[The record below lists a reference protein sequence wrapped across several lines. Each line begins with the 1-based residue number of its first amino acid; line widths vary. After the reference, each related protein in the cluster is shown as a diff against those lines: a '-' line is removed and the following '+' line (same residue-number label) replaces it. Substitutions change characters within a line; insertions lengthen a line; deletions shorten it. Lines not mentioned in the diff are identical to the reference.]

1 MTFKPRPYQENAVNA
16 VIQHVKKKTSP
27 CLVAAATGS
36 GKTIIIAELAR
47 FFSKAA
53 PNKRVLCIAPSKE
66 LIEQGAEKYQAYG
79 YPASIYCASAGS
91 KCLRSQVIFAS
102 PQTAIKQID
111 KIARLGISA
120 IVIDE
125 AHGISATLIDLVD
138 KIRNYTERGITP
150 NKNVRV
156 IGLTATPYRLGT
168 GYIYAIDSTV
178 EPEIY
183 HDESKAIKPYFN
195 NLVYKIEAAELL
207 SDGYLTRPVVGD
219 HVEHYDTSNLEKDKF
234 GQFSSKSVSDTFE
247 GSTKTERI
255 IKRVMSTVDE
265 FDRKGVMIFAATI
278 SHANE
283 ITNYLPSEQVAMV
296 TGKTKRADREE
307 IIARFK
313 RKQLKYIVNVDCL
326 TTGFDS
332 SHVDYIAILRATE
345 SAGLLQQII
354 GRALRLDPEKEYAII
369 HDFAE
374 NIERHELQSDL
385 FTPEIKTRI
394 KSESSSEIDVQC
406 PSCSCVTTKKRR
418 SDDIYAGLKND
429 RFGNF
434 LISGTEQAIAF
445 DDEGLPSEYTG
456 EVLTM
461 QILDPQNKDEFG
473 ECGVKEIPVPAHYSR
488 RCSNPAA
495 YTIKG
500 VDVPCDHRFS
510 LKICP
515 HCYAENDIAAR
526 HCIGC
531 KERLVDPNKKLTEQ
545 AGSAVI
551 MDDGETREVK
561 CLGAEYAI
569 HKTRSGSE
577 TLKVVYK
584 TELGA
589 VTGWHS
595 QKQHWIFNRIARANG
610 VEPAFIRSVNDCA
623 EWKAIP
629 TNVKIKKLIRD
640 GFTNFEVK
648 EVRFV

>member
-27 CLVAAATGS
+27 CLVSAATGS

-47 FFSKAA
+47 FFAVAA
-53 PNKRVLCIAPSKE
+53 PKKRVLCIAPSKE
-66 LIEQGAEKYQAYG
+66 LIEQGAEKYKAYG

-125 AHGISATLIDLVD
+125 AHGVSATLIDLVD

-168 GYIYAIDSTV
+168 GYIYAIDNTSETIV
-178 EPEIY
+178 H

-195 NLVYKIEAAELL
+195 NLVYKIEASELL
-207 SDGYLTRPVVGD
+207 ADGYLTKPVVGD
-219 HVEHYDTSNLEKDKF
+219 TVEHYDTSKLEVDRF
-234 GQFSSKSVSDTFE
+234 GQFSAKSVAKTFE
-247 GSTKTERI
+247 GSSKTERI
-255 IKRVMSTVDE
+255 IRKVIATTLE
-265 FDRKGVMIFAATI
+265 KDRKGVMIFASTI

-283 ITNYLPSEQVAMV
+283 IASYLPDDLVAVV
-296 TGKTKRADREE
+296 TGKTKKKDREE
-307 IIARFK
+307 IISSFK
-313 RKQLKYIVNVDCL
+313 SKALKYIVNVDCL

-354 GRALRLDPEKEYAII
+354 GRALRLDPEKEYALV

-374 NIERHELQSDL
+374 NIERHNLQSDL
-385 FTPEIKTRI
+385 FTPEIKTR
-394 KSESSSEIDVQC
+394 KAPGEGVEIDVQC
-406 PSCSCVTTKKRR
+406 PSCGCVTSKKRR

-429 RFGNF
+429 RYGNF

-488 RCSNPAA
+488 RCANPAA
-495 YTIKG
+495 YTSKG
-500 VDVPCDHRFS
+500 VDVPCSHRFS
-510 LKICP
+510 LKLCP

-545 AGSAVI
+545 AGSAVV
-551 MDDGETREVK
+551 MDEGETREVK

-577 TLKVVYK
+577 TLKVIYK
-584 TELGA
+584 TEIGA

-595 QKQHWIFNRIARANG
+595 KKQHWIFNRVARANG
-610 VEPAFIRSVNDCA
+610 VEPEFVQSIKDC
-623 EWKAIP
+623 ESWNAIP
-629 TNVKIKKLIRD
+629 STVKIKKVINS
-640 GFTNFEVK
+640 GYTNFEVK
-648 EVRFV
+648 GVSF

>member
-1 MTFKPRPYQENAVNA
+1 MTFQLRHYQQDAVDIA
-16 VIQHVKKKTSP
+16 IDYVKKHTSP
-27 CLVAAATGS
+27 ALLELATGA
-36 GKTIIIAELAR
+36 GKSLIVAELAR
-47 FFSKAA
+47 FFAKAA
-53 PNKRVLCIAPSKE
+53 PHKRVLCIAPSKE
-66 LIEQGAEKYQAYG
+66 LVTQNAAKYLAYG
-79 YPASIYCASAGS
+79 YPASVYCASAGS

-102 PQTAIKQID
+102 PQTAVKQAE

-120 IVIDE
+120 IIIDE
-125 AHGISATLIDLVD
+125 AHGITESLKSIVD
-138 KIRNYTERGITP
+138 TIREFSERGKQI
-150 NKNVRV
+150 NSNVRV
-156 IGLTATPYRLGT
+156 IGMTATPYRLGT
-168 GYIYAIDSTV
+168 GYIYAIDDTGE
-178 EPEIY
+178 EPIHY
-183 HDESKAIKPYFN
+183 DETKAIEPYFN
-195 NLVYKIEAAELL
+195 KLIYRITAGELVGEGFL
-207 SDGYLTRPVVGD
+207 SKVLIG
-219 HVEHYDTSNLEKDKF
+219 EHSESYDTSTLETDKF
-234 GQFSSKSVSDTFE
+234 GQFSAKSVAATFE

-255 IKRVMSTVDE
+255 IAKVQHHAQQ
-265 FDRKGVMIFAATI
+265 RKGVMIFAATI
-278 SHANE
+278 SHAEE
-283 ITNYLPSEQVAMV
+283 IMRYLLGNDARIV
-296 TGKTKRADREE
+296 TGSTKKSEREE
-307 IIARFK
+307 IIEQFK
-313 RKQLKYIVNVDCL
+313 QRKFKYLVNVAVL
-326 TTGFDS
+326 TTGFDAP
-332 SHVDYIAILRATE
+332 HVDFVAILRATE
-345 SAGLLQQII
+345 SAGLLQQIV
-354 GRALRLDPEKEYAII
+354 GRGLRLCDDKDNCLVM
-369 HDFAE
+369 DFAE
-374 NIERHELQSDL
+374 NIERHGLQSDL

-394 KSESSSEIDVQC
+394 KSESSAEIEVQC

-569 HKTRSGSE
+569 HTTSLGNK
-577 TLKVVYK
+577 TLKVTYK

-595 QKQHWIFNRIARANG
+595 QKQHWIFNRLARANG
-610 VEPAFIRSVNDCA
+610 VEPEFIRSVNDCA

-629 TNVKIKKLIRD
+629 ANVKIKKVIRD